1 MLFRSVDSVVCDF
14 DSYPY
19 QVRTFARQTIIRESN
34 ITERTLVTECRLM
47 NSSRSDDNP
56 NGFQIR
62 NFTIIENKDI
72 RTVKK

>member
-1 MLFRSVDSVVCDF
+1 
-14 DSYPY
+14 
-19 QVRTFARQTIIRESN
+19 
-34 ITERTLVTECRLM
+34 
-47 NSSRSDDNP
+47 RSDDNP

>member
-1 MLFRSVDSVVCDF
+1 
-14 DSYPY
+14 
-19 QVRTFARQTIIRESN
+19 
-34 ITERTLVTECRLM
+34 M